1 MTIHDNYLLLNML
14 YFIKKY
20 LILEYFGTIK
30 DKVVDKIS
38 VIIIKTK

>member
-14 YFIKKY
+14 YLIKKY
-20 LILEYFGTIK
+20 LILENFGKIK
-30 DKVVDKIS
+30 DKAVDKIS